1 MLEKSFKYQLK
12 SQAHS
17 LKPVVL
23 LGTKGL
29 TQAVMDEIEQVLLV
43 NELIKIKLA
52 GIERDDRKNVVQT
65 ICQSVNAH
73 FIQVIGQVATI
84 YRKMQDN

>member
-52 GIERDDRKNVVQT
+52 GIERDERKNVVQT

>member
-12 SQAHS
+12 ARAHS

-23 LGTKGL
+23 LGSKGL
-29 TQAVMDEIEQVLLV
+29 TQAVMDEIEQMLLV
-43 NELIKIKLA
+43 SELIKIKLS
-52 GIERDDRKNVVQT
+52 GVERDERKNVVQT
-65 ICQSVNAH
+65 ICQSLNAE
-73 FIQVIGQVATI
+73 FIQVIGQIATI